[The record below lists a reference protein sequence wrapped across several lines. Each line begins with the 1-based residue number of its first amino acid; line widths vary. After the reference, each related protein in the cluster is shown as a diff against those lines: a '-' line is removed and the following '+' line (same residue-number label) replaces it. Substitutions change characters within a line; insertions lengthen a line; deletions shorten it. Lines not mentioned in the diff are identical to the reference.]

1 MAADPARR
9 KRVSRAVLFAAL
21 ADETRLTLV
30 ERLADGKALP
40 IAALCEGN
48 PMTRQA
54 MSKHLRVLERAG
66 FVRAKKLG
74 RETRFAYQP
83 SALDDAQTALDTIQS
98 RWGAALDRLQAM
110 VAGPDKA
117 KK

>member
-1 MAADPARR
+1 MVADLARR

-21 ADETRLTLV
+21 ADETRLLLV

-40 IAALCEGN
+40 IGALCEGSA
-48 PMTRQA
+48 MTRQA

-83 SALDDAQTALDTIQS
+83 PALDDAQTALDAIQS
-98 RWGAALDRLQAM
+98 RWGAALDRLQAL
-110 VAGPDKA
+110 VEADDKA